1 MIQDFKFAVR
11 QLFKAPVF
19 TIAATIVLAAAA
31 LIATWLPAR
40 RAASLNPVEALRYE

>member
-11 QLFKAPVF
+11 QLFKTPGF

-31 LIATWLPAR
+31 LSATWLPAR

>member
-11 QLFKAPVF
+11 QLFKAPGF
-19 TIAATIVLAAAA
+19 TIAAPLLLAAAA